1 MSDGSPPPSPRS
13 DTSRTAHRVDGQA
26 TPGSPSDLA
35 NWDVVP
41 PPTSERSPFNH
52 AWLNRIKAEI
62 GVDLIGVLAVEPHSH
77 PDFVQGVKAFM
88 PKARAAVIIM
98 NELASETMNLVM
110 HPAKYAGKPKT
121 GALLAPH
128 VNEIHSELDLANM
141 QLAKLLKREGYRSI
155 ALPRRLPMYA
165 GGMKFP
171 LSFCHI
177 AEAAGMGTIGTHT
190 LIITPEFGTRVRL
203 ACLLTEAPLQ
213 TTKRRDPVDDCTHC
227 LDCVKVCPI
236 GAISSPGPGL
246 RYEVDAARCKFYR
259 DNVDNCGLCQKA
271 CSFATRHSETVGPP
285 LTALPDSIGVQEYL
299 QSQANRK

>member
-1 MSDGSPPPSPRS
+1 MADDSGNPVQTRDLPDNGQHAGVQYPPDRS
-13 DTSRTAHRVDGQA
+13 QSGCSQNAVSAESRNG
-26 TPGSPSDLA
+26 
-35 NWDVVP
+35 
-41 PPTSERSPFNH
+41 SPFNQ
-52 AWLNRIKAEI
+52 AWLNRVKAEI
-62 GVDLIGVLAVEPHSH
+62 GVDLIGILAVEPDSH
-77 PDFVQGVKAFM
+77 PDFIQGVKTFL
-88 PKARAAVIIM
+88 PKARAAIIIM

-128 VNEIHSELDLANM
+128 VDEIHSELDLANM

-155 ALPRRLPMYA
+155 ALPRRLPMRA
-165 GGMKFP
+165 GDMKFP

-213 TTKRRDPVDDCTHC
+213 TTRRHDPVDDCTHC

-259 DNVDNCGLCQKA
+259 DYVDNCGLCQKA
-271 CSFATRHSETVGPP
+271 CSFATRHSETIGPP
-285 LTALPDSIGVQEYL
+285 LTARPDAPGVL
-299 QSQANRK
+299 DHLAKVSH

>member
-1 MSDGSPPPSPRS
+1 MSDRLAPRS
-13 DTSRTAHRVDGQA
+13 RHDDTLRNGPQA
-26 TPGSPSDLA
+26 NDQDVVGRSPSGSDSGTSPA
-35 NWDVVP
+35 SP
-41 PPTSERSPFNH
+41 SERSPFNH
-52 AWLNRIKAEI
+52 AWLNRVKAEI
-62 GVDLIGVLAVEPHSH
+62 GVDLMGVLAVDESSH
-77 PDFVQGVKAFM
+77 PDFIQGVKVFL

-98 NELASETMNLVM
+98 NELPSETMNLVM

-121 GALLAPH
+121 GALLAPM
-128 VNEIHSELDLANM
+128 VDEIHSELDLANM

-155 ALPRRLPMYA
+155 VLPRRLPMYA

-213 TTKRRDPVDDCTHC
+213 TTKRQDPVDDCTHC

-285 LTALPDSIGVQEYL
+285 LTARTDSWGVREFL
-299 QSQANRK
+299 KHQATRK

>member
-1 MSDGSPPPSPRS
+1 MSDGSTPPSPRGES
-13 DTSRTAHRVDGQA
+13 LRDARQIDEHSPET
-26 TPGSPSDLA
+26 SPSGSGADL
-35 NWDVVP
+35 VP
-41 PPTSERSPFNH
+41 APASERSPFNH
-52 AWLNRIKAEI
+52 AWLNRTKAEI
-62 GVDLIGVLAVEPHSH
+62 GVDLIGVLAVDQNSH

-98 NELASETMNLVM
+98 NELPSETMNLVM

-121 GALLAPH
+121 GALLAPM
-128 VNEIHSELDLANM
+128 VDEIHSELDLANM

-213 TTKRRDPVDDCTHC
+213 TTKRQDPVDDCTHC

-285 LTALPDSIGVQEYL
+285 LTARPDSFGVQEYL
-299 QSQANRK
+299 QNQANRK